1 MRTTLAY
8 ALFSNLQV
16 GVEYNPRA
24 DDVRPLLNWR
34 VLAEQRRRPAVIF
47 GTSSDRIGTPSGQ
60 SFYLTVSK
68 DLKEWVGF
76 PIAPYAGVAYGSYEH
91 RTRAIGG
98 LSISFPARLSALVLF
113 DGVHVHPTLSF
124 SHRQHVFS
132 LLFVRS
138 RDVGVSYSLTF

>member
-1 MRTTLAY
+1 MTY
-8 ALFSNLQV
+8 ALFSNLQA

-24 DDVRPLLNWR
+24 EDVRPLLNWR
-34 VLAEQRRRPAVIF
+34 LLAEQGRRPAVIL

-60 SFYLTVSK
+60 AFYLTVSK
-68 DLKEWVGF
+68 DLKEWAGL

-98 LSISFPARLSALVLF
+98 LNVSFPARLSALVLY

-124 SHRQHVFS
+124 GHRQHIFS
-132 LLFVRS
+132 LLFVRA
-138 RDVGVSYSLTF
+138 RDVGASYSLRF